1 MLGERDYIKGDVK
14 KDFQLLKIFI
24 LIGVLVNL
32 SVFISQGKLWIHLSL
47 NLSELIDLKL
57 WTPISSL
64 FLAAHN
70 GIISF
75 IFDVLIFYYAGRRLE
90 DYFGEQKLRQLFKWL
105 LSTIIICL
113 PILFLFF
120 QTNYFYFFSCFMLGT
135 VCTYSWN
142 YFEVSTR
149 FYVFFILPV
158 DLKGKHILILIILYG
173 LITAIQTPH
182 LAILFSSIFLSS
194 WLFFKE
200 FHKKIKLKKE
210 NKKNIKLTSE
220 RTEIQKG
227 FRRHVREDLADP
239 EIDAILDKIL
249 AHGMESLSKEE
260 KVILE
265 SRSEK

>member
-1 MLGERDYIKGDVK
+1 M
-14 KDFQLLKIFI
+14 
-24 LIGVLVNL
+24 
-32 SVFISQGKLWIHLSL
+32 
-47 NLSELIDLKL
+47 
-57 WTPISSL
+57 
-64 FLAAHN
+64 
-70 GIISF
+70 
-75 IFDVLIFYYAGRRLE
+75 
-90 DYFGEQKLRQLFKWL
+90 
-105 LSTIIICL
+105 
-113 PILFLFF
+113 
-120 QTNYFYFFSCFMLGT
+120 
-135 VCTYSWN
+135 
-142 YFEVSTR
+142 
-149 FYVFFILPV
+149 PV

-200 FHKKIKLKKE
+200 FHKNKIKKE
-210 NKKNIKLTSE
+210 NKKKIKLTSE